1 MLPHSSLSA
10 RRYLVHFAAGDVPQ
24 VFTDVLI
31 IGGGLAGMTTA
42 LHLPADTSVVMTC
55 KDAVAECSTDRA
67 QGGVASAFAADDS
80 PAQHAHDTMAAG
92 HGLSDELV
100 VKIVTE
106 EGPDCVRELARMG
119 VPFDREDG
127 DFALT
132 REGGHDRPRIL
143 HADGD
148 ATGHAIMQVVA
159 EKTRTRPRTQI
170 LEQTYVLDLL
180 TRDSVCHGALV
191 WSRDRGMFIVRARQT
206 VLATGGCGCVFR
218 ETSNPPVATGDG
230 VAMALRAGA
239 SVQDM
244 EFVQFHPTTLYV
256 AGATRALVSEAVRG
270 EGGLL
275 VNRDGERFMPGYHP
289 SAELAPRDVV
299 SRSIIEEMR
308 RTGHTN
314 VYLDAR
320 DMPDGFFA
328 GRFPTISSLCAGFGL
343 DPARDLIPVRPAA
356 HYMIGGVRTD
366 LHARTDLAGL
376 LACGEVACTSLHGA
390 NRLGSNSLLEALVFG
405 KRCAQT
411 IAEHMAGTLEPL
423 SALSLQGPAKG
434 PAPIRLNLG
443 DVRAALKS
451 LMWRSTGVVRNAPG
465 LSRAADMIA
474 FWCHYVMNR
483 EFDSPIGW
491 ELQNMLTVAHA
502 IVASAQERKETRGT
516 HQRDD
521 FPETSP
527 EWQRHIVR

>member
-1 MLPHSSLSA
+1 MPPDESIPT
-10 RRYLVHFAAGDVPQ
+10 RRYLVHFAADSIPQ
-24 VFTDVLI
+24 MFTDVLI

-42 LHLPADTSVVMTC
+42 LHLPAETSAVMTC
-55 KDAVAECSTDRA
+55 KESVADCSTDRA
-67 QGGVASAFAADDS
+67 QGGVASAFSADDS
-80 PAQHAHDTMAAG
+80 PKHHARDTVAAG
-92 HGLSDELV
+92 CGLSDERV
-100 VKIVTE
+100 VQIVTE

-119 VPFDREDG
+119 VPFDRQGEE
-127 DFALT
+127 FALT

-148 ATGHAIMQVVA
+148 ATGHAIQQVVA
-159 EKTRTRPRTQI
+159 QRTKSRPHTQI
-170 LEQTYVLDLL
+170 LERTFVLDLL
-180 TRDSVCHGALV
+180 TRDEVCCGALV
-191 WSRDRGMFIVRARQT
+191 WSQRRGMFVVRARRT

-218 ETSNPPVATGDG
+218 ETSNPAVATGDG

-239 SVQDM
+239 AVQDM
-244 EFVQFHPTTLYV
+244 EFLQFHPTTLYV

-275 VNRDGERFMPGYHP
+275 VNRDGERFMPNYHP

-299 SRSIIEEMR
+299 SRSIIEEMG

-320 DMPDGFFA
+320 HMPEGFFA
-328 GRFPTISSLCAGFGL
+328 KRFPTISSLCAGFGL

-366 LHARTDLAGL
+366 LRTRTSIDGL
-376 LACGEVACTSLHGA
+376 LACGEVACTGLHGA

-405 KRCAQT
+405 KRCAAA
-411 IAEHMAGTLEPL
+411 IAEHMAGVKGTL
-423 SALSLQGPAKG
+423 SAVSLRSPATG
-434 PAPIRLNLG
+434 PAPVHLNLG

-451 LMWRSTGVVRNAPG
+451 LMWRSAGVVRDANG
-465 LSRAADMIA
+465 LAQAADMIG
-474 FWCHYVMNR
+474 FWQHYVMNR
-483 EFDSPIGW
+483 EFDSPVGW

-502 IVASAQERKETRGT
+502 IVDSAGKRKETRGT
-516 HQRDD
+516 HQRSD
-521 FPETSP
+521 FPDTLP
-527 EWQRHIVR
+527 DWQRHIVR